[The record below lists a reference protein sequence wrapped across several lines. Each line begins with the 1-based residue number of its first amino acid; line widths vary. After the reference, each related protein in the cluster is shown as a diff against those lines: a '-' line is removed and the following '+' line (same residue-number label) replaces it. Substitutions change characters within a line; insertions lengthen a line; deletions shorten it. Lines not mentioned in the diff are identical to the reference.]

1 MVLRVPTVNPRLA
14 NITAPQL
21 PKINV
26 LGALQQGMARGDR
39 SRELR
44 AQEQLQSTLQDQGPA
59 ALGGDIAALQE
70 IALQGE
76 DGAELAANLQ
86 KIVMGQNDQEF
97 KVAQRE
103 LKKQGTFLAS
113 LINADP
119 DVQRRK
125 IFDRANDL
133 LSEGDRKNG
142 AEFLRISQLKDPLEI
157 KGELQN
163 ALTLVTGGDKFLQSF
178 LPQTGGSQKL
188 IPSTVRDISIGEGDN
203 KKLFQT
209 GITEGGERITIPFDD
224 NVSLLKLS
232 DVEKSE
238 LKLKEKQTSSDIAVD
253 QSSRIEVDKAAV
265 KIRTAREL
273 ANESRRGATGAEIES
288 GIILAANT
296 ARRTRP
302 RVDRVRAAL
311 DAIETGKF
319 AEAKAILGPFIP
331 LLNIDNEEVMQAEIT
346 SFILDELNRQSGTK
360 TDFDFKNAGDASVSM
375 GKTTLANRRILD
387 ILIANL
393 DRTESE
399 ADQFI
404 NFVDNEGGD
413 PLRFRF
419 IEKINA
425 GDENIKTKVDSGAV
439 RKLSIEELEQR
450 ISEAEK

>member
-21 PKINV
+21 PRIDV
-26 LGALQQGMARGDR
+26 LGAIGSGFNISDR
-39 SRELR
+39 LKQNR
-44 AQEQLQSTLQDQGPA
+44 AQEQLQGVLQAQGPA
-59 ALGGDIAALQE
+59 ALGGDVAALQQ

-76 DGAELAANLQ
+76 DGAALAANLQ
-86 KIVMGQNDQEF
+86 KIVVGQNEQEF
-97 KVAQRE
+97 KIAQRE

-125 IFDRANDL
+125 IFDKANDL
-133 LSEGDRKNG
+133 LSEGDRENG

-157 KGELQN
+157 KGELQS

-178 LPQTGGSQKL
+178 TAQAGSGAIPKFIGTPQRVIRDGKAFLSGVVQDSAGNFDLEEVEVPGEFADVQGVTASQKA
-188 IPSTVRDISIGEGDN
+188 E
-203 KKLFQT
+203 Q
-209 GITEGGERITIPFDD
+209 
-224 NVSLLKLS
+224 
-232 DVEKSE
+232 
-238 LKLKEKQTSSDIAVD
+238 QAAIA
-253 QSSRIEVDKAAV
+253 KAVAEAQAGV

-273 ANESRRGATGAEIES
+273 ANESRKGATGAEIES
-288 GIILAANT
+288 GIVLAANT

-331 LLNIDNEEVMQAEIT
+331 LLNIDDEEVMQAEIT

-393 DRTESE
+393 DRTEAE

-419 IEKINA
+419 IEKINP
-425 GDENIKTKVDSGAV
+425 GDDKIKTTVSSGAIGN
-439 RKLSIEELEQR
+439 LSIEELEQK
-450 ISEAEK
+450 ISEAEQ